1 MYKSGDKI
9 EIVINFEDKIK
20 SFKGDI
26 IDVDSEGKISC
37 KIANKELRDILIYQ
51 PRRISYKSCTFG
63 NGDNTAYIVDI
74 GSKFLRFDK
83 EYYRDRKIN
92 DLLDGN

>member
-9 EIVINFEDKIK
+9 EIVINFEDKTK

-26 IDVDSEGKISC
+26 IDVVGSEGKISC
-37 KIANKELRDILIYQ
+37 KIDNKDLRDILIYQ
-51 PRRISYKSCTFG
+51 PWRISYKSCTFG
-63 NGDNTAYIVDI
+63 KGDNTAYIVDI
-74 GSKFLRFDK
+74 GSEFVRFDK

-92 DLLDGN
+92 DILGY